1 MKNFTRYHKLTG
13 QIICIGSCS
22 DDQIQYQ
29 ETDDFGCIDGHFDGE
44 KFYIVNKAIVEKPVK
59 PDDDHDWDAIKK
71 KWSLNQQRKD
81 ENAAAKVAAA
91 ARQAEIDQHEA
102 EHAFIREL
110 MKSKKNG

>member
-29 ETDDFGCIDGHFDGE
+29 ETDDFGCIDGHFDGDSY
-44 KFYIVNKAIVEKPVK
+44 YIANNELVAKPAK
-59 PDDDHDWDAIKK
+59 PDEDHDWDAIKK
-71 KWSLNQQRKD
+71 KWSLNQQRKAEKD
-81 ENAAAKVAAA
+81 AAKVAAA
-91 ARQAEIDQHEA
+91 ARQAAIDQHEA

-110 MKSKKNG
+110 MKKGVK